1 MIELALIAS
10 LSAPAF
16 LLAYMAFKIDDKHSS
31 IRMFLANAS
40 MVFMLGV
47 PFTGFQ
53 LALNH
58 DVAVVSD
65 YLIYFELAMI
75 VVFLLFLFHS
85 IWLYIKATSMI
96 ASGTEDGFDEDL

>member
-1 MIELALIAS
+1 
-10 LSAPAF
+10 
-16 LLAYMAFKIDDKHSS
+16 MAFKIDEKHSS

-53 LALNH
+53 LAENQG
-58 DVAVVSD
+58 VEVVSE
-65 YLIYFELAMI
+65 YMIYFELAMI